1 MFATESMIKQHA
13 HVHAHMCIRTHALS
27 MELESLAMLPQPVF
41 NGGTLPKILLSC
53 ILSAALTPLTRI
65 CQWPSCIGILQLLA
79 EQVPIHIAWLSVWW
93 ARRVGGRRAAFL
105 SSPSRGREELNQEG
119 RGGELAAN
127 VDRGEGGEEEGVG
140 DGGGS
145 GLLMVSQA
153 VAILVF
159 AAAGLGYVTVSLC
172 LPFQKFPMHIFPG
185 KWIHEWMK

>member
-1 MFATESMIKQHA
+1 MT
-13 HVHAHMCIRTHALS
+13 C
-27 MELESLAMLPQPVF
+27 
-41 NGGTLPKILLSC
+41 
-53 ILSAALTPLTRI
+53 I

-79 EQVPIHIAWLSVWW
+79 EQVPIHVAWVCVWW

-105 SSPSRGREELNQEG
+105 SSPSRGREGLNQEG

-127 VDRGEGGEEEGVG
+127 VDRGERGEEEGG
-140 DGGGS
+140 EDGGGSGS

-185 KWIHEWMK
+185 KWIYEWMK